1 MRVRRR
7 GGDSYWRLSPGI
19 AAGRTK
25 TCCHDIEDRQRR
37 NPQRIRG
44 FPMPPEVPNAKGSE
58 PAQAGSEPLHSGRFA
73 GVRGAARLPDGGQGG
88 GKPPC
93 RRRPYAF
100 TVAAAGLLM
109 MASNSRCSEEIR
121 SCTETMLLTRETF
134 SPQKANP
141 RSRLPFMALMR
152 AAAMQ

>member
-1 MRVRRR
+1 M
-7 GGDSYWRLSPGI
+7 GLSESGEGEKGI
-19 AAGRTK
+19 HK
-25 TCCHDIEDRQRR
+25 
-37 NPQRIRG
+37 RIRG
-44 FPMPPEVPNAKGSE
+44 VPMPPEAPNAKVPNQRKPVRNLCIRDVSPGS
-58 PAQAGSEPLHSGRFA
+58 
-73 GVRGAARLPDGGQGG
+73 GGQGG